1 MLENNNCVKYVA
13 LASTVT
19 FCLAL
24 ALAVAI
30 VISAFSVQEPLKV
43 VQAQVQQQQ
52 QQPPQETF
60 FESAIRTANET
71 SGNQVQRQQQQD
83 LETDPT
89 LNADFVWQGQV
100 SSQLL
105 QLREDEQPQTAIIL
119 PIRDDNAIYSG
130 IITYHAT
137 RPVNSI
143 VLNLL
148 NPGNMTAI
156 PEEFGDLGDIIR
168 LNGQLVSISEIGSGE
183 SGSMQFTGNAIGFI
197 SEEDEPFI
205 VTYTLTGVPEH
216 GRIINDITSILGFNA
231 TSSDQAEEE
240 EEEEGG
246 DDEEGEE

>member
-1 MLENNNCVKYVA
+1 MLENNNCLKYVA

-19 FCLAL
+19 FCLVV
-24 ALAVAI
+24 ALAVTI

-43 VQAQVQQQQ
+43 VQAQVQQQ

-89 LNADFVWQGQV
+89 LNADFVRQGQI
-100 SSQLL
+100 SSQLV

-130 IITYHAT
+130 IITYQAS

-148 NPGNMTAI
+148 NPGNTTAI
-156 PEEFGDLGDIIR
+156 PEVFGDLDDIIR
-168 LNGQLVSISEIGSGE
+168 LNGQLVSVSEIGSGE
-183 SGSMQFTGNAIGFI
+183 SGSMPFTGNAIGFI
-197 SEEDEPFI
+197 SEEEEDEPFI

-216 GRIINDITSILGFNA
+216 GRIINDITSILSFNA

-240 EEEEGG
+240 G
-246 DDEEGEE
+246 EGEE

>member
-1 MLENNNCVKYVA
+1 MKYVA

-19 FCLAL
+19 FCLVV
-24 ALAVAI
+24 ALAVTI

-43 VQAQVQQQQ
+43 VQAQVQQQQQ

-89 LNADFVWQGQV
+89 LNADFVRQGQI
-100 SSQLL
+100 SSQLV

-130 IITYHAT
+130 IITYQAS

-148 NPGNMTAI
+148 NPGNTTAI
-156 PEEFGDLGDIIR
+156 PEEFGDLDDIIR
-168 LNGQLVSISEIGSGE
+168 LNGQLVSVSEIGSGE
-183 SGSMQFTGNAIGFI
+183 SGSMPFTGNAIGFI
-197 SEEDEPFI
+197 SEEEEDEPFI

-240 EEEEGG
+240 GEGE
-246 DDEEGEE
+246 DEEGEE